1 MCVLYDMVYGEGRME
16 GWEKGHIDGREQEAV
31 ENARML
37 FRNGADFELVASSI
51 TILSR
56 EKLEEIYREVQG

>member
-1 MCVLYDMVYGEGRME
+1 M
-16 GWEKGHIDGREQEAV
+16 DGREQEAV

-56 EKLEEIYREVQG
+56 EKLEEIYQEVQG

>member
-16 GWEKGHIDGREQEAV
+16 GREQEAV

-56 EKLEEIYREVQG
+56 EKLEEIYQEVQG